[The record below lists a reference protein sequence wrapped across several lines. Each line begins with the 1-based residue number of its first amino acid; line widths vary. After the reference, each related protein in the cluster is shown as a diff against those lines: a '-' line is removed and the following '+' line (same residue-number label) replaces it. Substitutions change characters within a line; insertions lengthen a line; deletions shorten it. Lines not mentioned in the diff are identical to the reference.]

1 MSFLAPLSAL
11 LGLLAIPII
20 LLYMLRLRR
29 RDQVVSSTFL
39 WQMVLQ
45 DREANRPWQKLRRN
59 WLLILQLLLLAT
71 MVLALTRPFLPIPTV
86 ASGNLVLLLDGS
98 ASMLATDV
106 KPSRFEVA
114 RQAAQNIINNLP
126 EQSSLT
132 LILVSRQPQILATAS
147 RNTAELARALQSANA
162 TPGNADWSA
171 ALALANGSAS
181 NQSETT
187 VVLISDGGLPASV
200 SAVNGNVRYIPIG
213 QSAENLAIRALAVRA
228 NANGEPQLLVS
239 VHNYGTQPQ
248 PATLS
253 IYINNQLFH
262 ARQLTVAAAKNSDL
276 NLPVWA
282 DTVSIFAEL
291 TPTNGNGAV
300 DAFASDDRAWAVY
313 QPTKSGRTLFVAPKG
328 NLFIEQALAS
338 LPSVTA
344 FKQSAE
350 QALPQEAFDLYFFEA
365 FAPSVLPPAS
375 MVLLNPGE
383 NAWFDVLEEVLPSA
397 SPLWQ
402 VESHPTN
409 RYVDW
414 SAIQIDS
421 LQPLKPKAAYQTQ
434 FDPIVSIDG
443 VPLVWAGEV
452 ENRRILAVGFDLR
465 RTDFALQVGF
475 PIWMANALAWLHPS
489 TVIQTSGDFVSPGDT
504 VTILPDLAAE
514 QVYILAPDGIIHQ
527 SPATEQ
533 GAIFADT
540 ETPGLYAVLSDN
552 TNQKSVVA
560 GGYFAVNTYS
570 PLESDIAPRAEVRIA
585 QQTVSQSQPNA
596 VGQHELWR
604 WAVLLA
610 IAVIGLESWVYYR
623 GRTH

>member
-59 WLLILQLLLLAT
+59 WLLLLQLLLLAA

-86 ASGNLVLLLDGS
+86 ANGNLVLLLDGS

-106 KPSRFEVA
+106 KPTRFEVA

-126 EQSSLT
+126 EESSLT

-147 RNTAELARALQSANA
+147 RNTAELSRALQSANA
-162 TPGNADWSA
+162 TQGNADWSA

-181 NQSETT
+181 NQAETT
-187 VVLISDGGLPASV
+187 VVLISDGGLPTNV
-200 SAVNGNVRYIPIG
+200 NTVNGNVRYIPIG

-228 NANGEPQLLVS
+228 NANGEPQLFVS
-239 VHNYGTQPQ
+239 VHNYGTQPHDI
-248 PATLS
+248 TLS

-262 ARQLTVAAAKNSDL
+262 ARQLSVPATENSDL
-276 NLPVWA
+276 SLPVWA

-291 TPTNGNGAV
+291 TPVSGSGSV
-300 DAFASDDRAWAVY
+300 DALASDDRAWSVY
-313 QPTKSGRTLFVAPKG
+313 QPTQSGRMLFVAPKG
-328 NLFIEQALAS
+328 NLFIEQALAA
-338 LPSVTA
+338 LPSVRA

-350 QALPQEAFDLYFFEA
+350 LALPQEAFDLYFFESN
-365 FAPSVLPPAS
+365 APSTLPPAS

-383 NAWFDVLEEVLPSA
+383 NAWFDVLGEVLPNA
-397 SPLWQ
+397 NPVWQ

-414 SAIQIDS
+414 SAMQIDS
-421 LQPLKPKAAYQTQ
+421 LQPLKPKATYQTQ
-434 FDPIVSIDG
+434 FQPIVSVGG

-465 RTDFALQVGF
+465 RSDFALQVGF

-489 TVIQTSGDFVSPGDT
+489 TVIQTSGDFISPGDS

-527 SPATEQ
+527 APATEQ
-533 GAIFADT
+533 GVVFADT
-540 ETPGLYAVLSDN
+540 EILGLYAVLSN
-552 TNQKSVVA
+552 NSNQERVVA
-560 GGYFAVNTYS
+560 GGYFAVNSYS
-570 PLESDIAPRAEVRIA
+570 ALESDISPRATVRLA
-585 QQTVSQSQPNA
+585 QQTVSQGQPNA
-596 VGQHELWR
+596 IGQQELWR
-604 WAVLLA
+604 WAVWLA
-610 IAVIGLESWVYYR
+610 IGVIGLESWVYYR